1 MARARQH
8 GDAVGV
14 VVVGNALENKET
26 TGAFDQGDD
35 RRPVGRPHDQ
45 VALPVPWHRP
55 VGGLGRPVGSGS
67 CPGSPPARWSSPA
80 ADPGSPEPCHRGAG
94 SRSDALRA
102 VRGPGSTGLGSGSLR
117 PTPASS
123 TGQGARAP
131 GRPLIRVWRPALFQ
145 PIGHRTGQL
154 RAGLH
159 LARFG
164 SGALLHGPAAG
175 AARAR
180 QTSRPP
186 HRAISLLITEP
197 SRPSNRPIARPDNP
211 AARPREISSR
221 SPALNATPRTRTIP
235 SPRTTHPTPARH

>member
-1 MARARQH
+1 MRKRLVCSTRVITADRLPAPN
-8 GDAVGV
+8 DKV
-14 VVVGNALENKET
+14 
-26 TGAFDQGDD
+26 AF
-35 RRPVGRPHDQ
+35 
-45 VALPVPWHRP
+45 PVPRHRP
-55 VGGLGRPVGSGS
+55 VGGFGQSLGDQDLVRDRF
-67 CPGSPPARWSSPA
+67 PPRWSSPA

-186 HRAISLLITEP
+186 HRAISLLTTEP

>member
-1 MARARQH
+1 MRKRLVCSTRVITADRLPAPN
-8 GDAVGV
+8 DKV
-14 VVVGNALENKET
+14 
-26 TGAFDQGDD
+26 AF
-35 RRPVGRPHDQ
+35 
-45 VALPVPWHRP
+45 PVPRHRP
-55 VGGLGRPVGSGS
+55 VGGFGQSLGDQDLVRDRF
-67 CPGSPPARWSSPA
+67 PPRWSSPA

-164 SGALLHGPAAG
+164 SGALLHTGPLPG
-175 AARAR
+175 PPGPG
-180 QTSRPP
+180 RP
-186 HRAISLLITEP
+186 HGLRTG
-197 SRPSNRPIARPDNP
+197 
-211 AARPREISSR
+211 R
-221 SPALNATPRTRTIP
+221 SPC
-235 SPRTTHPTPARH
+235 